1 MTTIG
6 FDVSK
11 YELYGVRTDRSARE
25 KESFQIQ
32 NTRESIVQFL
42 DGATAQHSHL
52 LIASEATNEYH
63 RMLAQEC
70 VGRNIPF
77 RLLNPILTKQF
88 TRATVRKKKTD
99 LSDALIIA
107 KLAVQG
113 EGTLLTP
120 ESFQPLKPITRTE
133 RKLVALR
140 QMLKLMETRLET
152 IFPEEHEVV
161 HALAVSG
168 KELERSIKTLRRRSH
183 ALTDHTLQRLLVSIP
198 GIGVTIATALIAEI
212 EDINRFSSGKS
223 IVAFAEL
230 DPKVRQSGLTLKRN
244 TRITK
249 RGSPYLRRV
258 LYIAASIAQRHDPE
272 LKQYFEKKVG
282 EGKRY
287 KEATVAVARKIIYRV
302 YAVWKRKTPYVKYPQ
317 KS

>member
-11 YELYGVRTDRSARE
+11 NDLYGVRTDRSAQE
-25 KESFQIQ
+25 KESFQIP
-32 NTRESIVQFL
+32 NTKESILQFL
-42 DGATAQHSHL
+42 DGMTAKYPHL

-70 VGRNIPF
+70 VQRKIPF

-107 KLAVQG
+107 KLALQG
-113 EGTLLTP
+113 EGTVLTP
-120 ESFQPLKPITRTE
+120 ESFAPLKPITRTE
-133 RKLVALR
+133 RKLTAIA
-140 QMLKLMETRLET
+140 QMLKLMEARIQGIFSEET
-152 IFPEEHEVV
+152 DVIEG
-161 HALAVSG
+161 LASPR
-168 KELERSIKTLRRRSH
+168 KELERSIKTFRRRSQ
-183 ALTDHTLQRLLVSIP
+183 ALTDRTLQRLLASIP
-198 GIGVTIATALIAEI
+198 GIGSTIATALIAEI
-212 EDINRFSSGKS
+212 EDVNRFSSGKS
-223 IVAFAEL
+223 LVAFAGL

-272 LKQYFEKKVG
+272 LRQYFEKKMG

-287 KEATVAVARKIIYRV
+287 KEATIAVARKIIYRV
-302 YAVWKRKTPYVKYPQ
+302 YAVWLRKTPYVKYPE
-317 KS
+317 KC